1 MRPEAD
7 GKALVTLGEVVNAV
21 RWDYVPS
28 QELLSPLVET
38 ALYFQ
43 DFPWDGELDDATG
56 PVGEPPAREIPGL

>member
-1 MRPEAD
+1 MRPEAG
-7 GKALVTLGEVVNAV
+7 GKTLVTLGEVVNAV

-38 ALYFQ
+38 ARYFQ

-56 PVGEPPAREIPGL
+56 PVGGPAAPEIPGP